1 MSRLVCSIL
10 TEGPK
15 PLDYFAVSASI
26 ADRSIT
32 AMRSAIAAYLLL
44 LSEAWKAVTML
55 WRWNGLFSHITDS
68 DGSISAMRVAALL
81 IVIAIFLS
89 GCVVDV

>member
-15 PLDYFAVSASI
+15 PLDYFAV
-26 ADRSIT
+26 
-32 AMRSAIAAYLLL
+32 SAIAAYLLL